1 MRDLLINSILKT
13 AESGHLIRILWI
25 SNELKSVCLFNMD
38 TMAMPYFV
46 DRADLQ
52 DQFNEEV
59 LTFQDSDPYLPI
71 LSEEHLSAKDKDF
84 RDVVWAKMQ
93 SLLLCEPDIYDRTL
107 RGQLIQEKADEIGFT
122 KRIIYKYLRA
132 YWLHGKTK
140 NAFLPNYQN
149 CGGGGKDRN
158 SGDSKRGRPRKYGES
173 SGRNADEETKRIFE
187 QSIKKYYHTRNEYT
201 LKDAY
206 DLMIKEHYTK
216 FVMQPDGTAK
226 AELLPENEIPTIGQ
240 FRYWYGKKYNV
251 QEKISKRKGEVKY
264 ALDHRAILGKSDYGI
279 MGPGA
284 KYQIDATI
292 GDIYLVSRFNRA
304 DIIGRPVIYFVID
317 TFSRM
322 VAGMYVGL
330 EGPSWA
336 GAMMAIANAASD
348 KVKYCAEYGIE
359 ISDSEWPCRHV
370 PNAIL
375 GDRGEMK
382 SKSVETLINALNVR
396 VENAPPYRA
405 DMKGIVEQYFR
416 TVNTMAV
423 AFLPGHVKPDMS
435 ERGGRDYRLDAKLD
449 IHQLN
454 KILIQCVLQH
464 NNHHFLDGYE
474 RTADMIAD
482 NVEPIPIK
490 LWNWGIA
497 HCSGAL
503 RSFPEETVKLC
514 LMPTGTA
521 SVTAKGI
528 RFKGLYYLCERAAV
542 EHWFETAR
550 AKGSYKVDVSFDPRN
565 MSTIYVREPDG
576 SFDSCFLA
584 EWQDKYVDMC
594 LDEIRYLQESEKL
607 LRSQN
612 AAKEMATK
620 ADLSAAIDN
629 VIAEAEAMARQTA
642 VPKSKLA
649 RTKNIR
655 ENRRAEKE
663 RNRRDEAFSLG
674 DEDVP
679 QTAKPEPQEK
689 PAAISPTLA
698 MIQKQLEERLNEK

>member
-1 MRDLLINSILKT
+1 
-13 AESGHLIRILWI
+13 
-25 SNELKSVCLFNMD
+25 
-38 TMAMPYFV
+38 MPYWV
-46 DRADLQ
+46 EYSELQSQIDRGIL
-52 DQFNEEV
+52 V
-59 LTFQDSDPYLPI
+59 FQDFDPFLPVQSEDYLSDK
-71 LSEEHLSAKDKDF
+71 EKNF
-84 RDVVWAKMQ
+84 RDKLW
-93 SLLLCEPDIYDRTL
+93 SLMKDIVLDEPAIFHKKE
-107 RGQLIQEKADEIGFT
+107 RGAIIEKAVRDTGRT
-122 KRIIYKYLRA
+122 MTVLHRYLKLF
-132 YWLHGKTK
+132 WKNGKTK
-140 NAFLPNYQN
+140 NAFLPSYQN
-149 CGGGGKDRN
+149 CGGSGKDRN
-158 SGDSKRGRPRKYGES
+158 SGDSKRGRPRKYGEN
-173 SGRNADEETKRIFE
+173 SGRNVDDETKRIFE
-187 QSIKKYYHTRNEYT
+187 QAIKKYYHNRNGYT

-206 DLMIKEHYTK
+206 DLMVKEYYTK
-216 FVMQPDGTAK
+216 FVTQADGAMK

-240 FRYWYGKKYNV
+240 FRYWYDKKHDV
-251 QEKISKRKGEVKY
+251 QEKISKRKGEAKY

-336 GAMMAIANAASD
+336 GAMMAIANAAAD
-348 KVKYCAEYGIE
+348 KVKYCAEYGVE
-359 ISDSEWPCRHV
+359 ITDDEWPCRHI

-375 GDRGEMK
+375 GDRGEME

-405 DMKGIVEQYFR
+405 DMKGVVEQYFR
-416 TVNTMAV
+416 TINTRAV
-423 AFLPGHVKPDMS
+423 AFLSGHVKPDMS

-449 IHQLN
+449 IHQLT
-454 KILIQCVLQH
+454 KILIRCVLQY
-464 NNHHFLDGYE
+464 NNHHFLEGYE
-474 RTADMIAD
+474 RTTDMVAD

-490 LWNWGIA
+490 LWDWGIT

-514 LMPTGTA
+514 LMPTGKA

-528 RFKGLYYLCERAAV
+528 RFKGLYYLCERAIR

-550 AKGSYKVDVSFDPRN
+550 AKGGYKVDVSFDPRN
-565 MSTIYVREPDG
+565 MSAIYVREPDG

-620 ADLSAAIDN
+620 VDLSAAIDS
-629 VIAEAEAMARQTA
+629 VCQ
-642 VPKSKLA
+642 
-649 RTKNIR
+649 
-655 ENRRAEKE
+655 
-663 RNRRDEAFSLG
+663 FS
-674 DEDVP
+674 
-679 QTAKPEPQEK
+679 
-689 PAAISPTLA
+689 
-698 MIQKQLEERLNEK
+698 N